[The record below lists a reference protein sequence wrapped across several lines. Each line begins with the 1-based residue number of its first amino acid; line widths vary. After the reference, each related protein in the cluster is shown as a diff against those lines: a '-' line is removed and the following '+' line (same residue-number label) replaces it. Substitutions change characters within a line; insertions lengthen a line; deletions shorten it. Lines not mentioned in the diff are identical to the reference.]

1 MIAWRP
7 RRFKAGLAGGV
18 IGVLAAI
25 AAAPARPSRD
35 GPPLGFSGGFGEAD
49 CTSCHFEAE
58 VNSAAGSLSLSGV
71 PVAYEPGETY
81 RVQLRLTHPGVVIGG
96 FEMTARFVVGGAQ
109 AGRLSFLPEDGGH
122 IAVGMSYQIQY
133 VHHLRLGTT
142 AVVQDTARW
151 TVLWTAPPERG
162 GAVLIHAA
170 GNAANDDDS
179 QFGDYIYTATA
190 SSRPAS
196 R

>member
-7 RRFKAGLAGGV
+7 RRFRAGLAGGV
-18 IGVLAAI
+18 IGFLAVI

-35 GPPLGFSGGFGEAD
+35 GLPLGFSGGFGEAD

-81 RVQLRLTHPGVVIGG
+81 RVQLVLTHPGVVIGG
-96 FEMTARFVVGGAQ
+96 FEMTARFEAGALRQGGCPSYL
-109 AGRLSFLPEDGGH
+109 RTEGH
-122 IAVGMSYQIQY
+122 IAVGLSYQVQY

-151 TVLWTAPPERG
+151 TVLWTAPSKPEG
-162 GAVLIHAA
+162 G
-170 GNAANDDDS
+170 
-179 QFGDYIYTATA
+179 
-190 SSRPAS
+190 RC
-196 R
+196 

>member
-1 MIAWRP
+1 MIG
-7 RRFKAGLAGGV
+7 F
-18 IGVLAAI
+18 LAAI

-58 VNSAAGSLSLSGV
+58 VNSAVGSLSLSGV
-71 PVAYEPGETY
+71 PVVYEPGETY

-96 FEMTARFVVGGAQ
+96 FEMTARFEVGGAQ
-109 AGRLSFLPEDGGH
+109 AGRLSFLPEDGGR
-122 IAVGMSYQIQY
+122 IAVGTSHQVQY
-133 VHHLRLGTT
+133 VHHLRPGTT
-142 AVVQDTARW
+142 AVVKNAARW
-151 TVLWTAPPERG
+151 TVLWTAPSEG
-162 GAVLIHAA
+162 GAVLMHAA

-179 QFGDYIYTATA
+179 QFGDYIYTVMAN
-190 SSRPAS
+190 SQPAS